1 MWSGNYYYPILG
13 EIVNLTPLEDFVYPR
28 PSCTRR
34 ALPADVCNSIAT
46 TLTGKPRKWKHNQI
60 TQGALYG
67 SYRFLNLFF
76 CSTIE
81 PISHTS
87 SIPALRGLVLQHI
100 VQSRRVDWCRV
111 TFR

>member
-1 MWSGNYYYPILG
+1 M
-13 EIVNLTPLEDFVYPR
+13 
-28 PSCTRR
+28 
-34 ALPADVCNSIAT
+34 PANVCNSIAT

-81 PISHTS
+81 PNSHTS
-87 SIPALRGLVLQHI
+87 SIPALRCLILQHI
-100 VQSRRVDWCRV
+100 VQGRLVDWCRV